1 MKCIVCVLELCIKQ
15 VDIIPLLDSFA
26 DLFARHTQLE
36 LTKKQKNMCKKLD
49 KSRWFSV
56 VF

>member
-26 DLFARHTQLE
+26 DLFARRTRLE
-36 LTKKQKNMCKKLD
+36 LTKIEKYVQKK
-49 KSRWFSV
+49 
-56 VF
+56 

>member
-26 DLFARHTQLE
+26 DLFARHAQLE
-36 LTKKQKNMCKKLD
+36 LTKNRKICAKKLN